1 MKGLSIIIPV
11 YNSEKYLKNCLD
23 SIVAQTYSQWECLL
37 IDDGSTDRSSE
48 ICKNYAEQ
56 DPRFKYL
63 RKKNGGVADARN
75 YGLERVQGEYVSFVD
90 NDDLLHPMMY
100 QYLIDSLENTNSEI
114 SCCNYIKDFRSYD
127 EVAKDLNKTWSGGGD
142 RNTYRSRRDILQ
154 YREGKSK
161 WWYRGTHLE

>member
-1 MKGLSIIIPV
+1 MKRLSIIIPV

-37 IDDGSTDRSSE
+37 IDDGSTDCSSK

-56 DPRFKYL
+56 NPRFKYL
-63 RKKNGGVADARN
+63 RKKNGGVADAGN

-100 QYLIDSLENTNSEI
+100 QYLIDALENTNSEV
-114 SCCNYIKDFRSYD
+114 SCCNYFKDFRSYD
-127 EVAKDLNKTWSGGGD
+127 EVAKDLNKTLSGGG
-142 RNTYRSRRDILQ
+142 RNTYRTRRDILQ

>member
-1 MKGLSIIIPV
+1 M
-11 YNSEKYLKNCLD
+11 
-23 SIVAQTYSQWECLL
+23 
-37 IDDGSTDRSSE
+37 
-48 ICKNYAEQ
+48 
-56 DPRFKYL
+56 
-63 RKKNGGVADARN
+63 ADARN

-127 EVAKDLNKTWSGGGD
+127 EVAKDLNKTWSGGD